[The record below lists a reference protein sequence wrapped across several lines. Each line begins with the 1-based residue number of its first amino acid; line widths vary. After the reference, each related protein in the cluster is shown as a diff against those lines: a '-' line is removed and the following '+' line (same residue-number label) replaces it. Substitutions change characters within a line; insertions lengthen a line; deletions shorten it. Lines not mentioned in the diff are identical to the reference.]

1 MGAKDTTMASQRVF
15 HIIGI
20 AACLWLV
27 TGPACPSGALAAEK
41 PEDFYDELGRL
52 LYSIDAQGVVSMFE
66 TDALDNTLSVTRG
79 TRESMQPRITEVM
92 PPSIEIGKIT
102 VITLKGRNLVGTKF
116 SSKVPGIKFG
126 GGAPRATS
134 VGVPIEVDRSVKLG
148 PVTID
153 LTTPLGKTAV
163 SLTVIEPQIDLA
175 ALARKKEPEY
185 REFPAGKPESCPE
198 GMISVGSS
206 KGGFC
211 VDINQT
217 QSGDWVSVEKMC
229 SYKFKRLCWAEEW
242 DLACKENQKSDLGLR
257 NLFGEWEWTRTSEYA
272 AAGVLGSGGLD
283 GTENEDW
290 LAVVRGKEDCAS
302 KGRKDPWLSGTRPG
316 RCCK

>member
-1 MGAKDTTMASQRVF
+1 MGVVLF
-15 HIIGI
+15 HRIVSLVVCLVLTGWIG
-20 AACLWLV
+20 A
-27 TGPACPSGALAAEK
+27 PGARAAEK

-79 TRESMQPRITEVM
+79 TRENMQPRITEVM

-102 VITLKGRNLVGTKF
+102 LVTFKGRNLVGTKF

-134 VGVPIEVDRSVKLG
+134 VGVPIEVDGSVKLG
-148 PVTID
+148 PVIID

-211 VDINQT
+211 IDINQT
-217 QSGDWVSVEKMC
+217 QTGDWVAVEKMC

-242 DLACKENQKSDLGLR
+242 DLACKDNQKSNLGLQ
-257 NLFGEWEWTRTSEYA
+257 NFLGEWEWTRTSEYS
-272 AAGVLGSGGLD
+272 AAGQHGSGGLD
-283 GTENEDW
+283 TENEDW
-290 LAVVRGKEDCAS
+290 LAVVRGKKDCAS
-302 KGRKDPWLSGTRPG
+302 KDRRDPWLSGTRPG